1 MSRLKNISPPRRT
14 ILIALACALM
24 LALLTTVIC
33 LMAGAHERAQALA
46 SLASRMEAS
55 SGLRAAN
62 LSQEIDRL
70 RLDVRFLAKVPPV
83 QGMVRAMGNSGYDA
97 AERTPGQFW
106 KTSLQAIFSSYLE
119 TNPDL
124 TQVRFIGVA
133 NHGLELVRVDRRHN
147 NIVVVPVDQLQPK
160 GDRDYFQSV
169 QHLAPGQVHVSDIN
183 LNREHG
189 HIELPYV
196 RTLRTSTPVFAPDG
210 TLFGMIVINL
220 DMQAAFTDL
229 ASNSSKNIHVYLTNA
244 QGDYLLNPDAR
255 HAFGDD
261 LGQRWRWQDDHQLLP
276 TEAGYPRAMQVFS
289 AADGLENA
297 LQRTIAL
304 DEHDPHRFLT
314 LTLVQSD
321 AVIAG
326 RVASIERIVL
336 AIILG
341 GLVIASI
348 IVYVFVRMKKASSEK
363 RAELA
368 AIVESAHDAIIGKT
382 LQGKVTSWNHGAEE
396 LFGYSSAEAVGQSL
410 NRLIVPHAFLEQEA
424 NILARV
430 GRGERID
437 NLTTTRH
444 RKDGSK
450 VDVSVMV
457 SPIRNGHGLVIGAA
471 KTVRDVSVQKAIET
485 EILTLNATLEQ
496 QVNSRTA
503 DIQSYLVVQ
512 EAILNNVG
520 YAIIATDQTG
530 TITVFNPAAERMLGY
545 SAGEAIG
552 KLNPGFFHDPAE
564 VAERAAQFSAEL
576 QEDIAP
582 GFDVFVIKALRG
594 LPNEYEWT
602 YVRKDGGRLPV
613 VLSVTALRTHNGD
626 IFGYLGVSTDLSER
640 RAAEQALEAN
650 SRFLDTLSANI
661 PGLVGYW
668 DRELRCR
675 FANIAYL
682 DWFGKTREQM
692 QGMRMQ
698 ELLGAAIFQQNTP
711 HINAA
716 LRGESQTFERTLTKI
731 DGSKKCTLAHYIPD
745 VEQGM
750 VRGFIVLVTDIT
762 ELKQTQITMKEL
774 NDDLQLRTRDLER
787 TGQIAGVGAW
797 TVYLKENRIVWS
809 DQTCR
814 MHDTPNGYSPT
825 MEEAIHFYAPEAR
838 PVIEAAL
845 QQALDKHLPWN
856 MELPLITAQGRPI
869 WARVVGEVELD
880 DSGQPLRLVGA
891 FQDITERR
899 LASAA
904 LSAARDQLLMASD
917 VAGLGIWTW
926 DLASNTLEWNDL
938 MYALYD
944 QPKSLRQTGLNYEH
958 WRSRVHP
965 EDVEATAAQLQAAVE
980 GRATYDPVFR
990 VVSTNGDVRHIK
1002 AGAYIEY
1009 NARGKAVRV
1018 TGINL
1023 DVTDHVEIES
1033 SLRAAKES
1041 SDAANRAKSEFL
1053 ANMSHEI
1060 RTPMNAILGMLQ
1072 LLAQTGL
1079 THRQG
1084 DYVDKAGTAARALL
1098 SILNDI
1104 LDFSRV
1110 EAGKLSLDPHPF
1122 KIDQLLRDVSVILSA
1137 NLGNKDV
1144 EVLFEIDP
1152 AMPRWILGDALR
1164 LQQILINLA
1173 GNALKFTERGEVVLS
1188 VRVQAQEPARLALSF
1203 AVRDTGIGISPE
1215 QCARIFQGFSQAEAS
1230 TARRY
1235 GGSGLGLAISE
1246 RLVQMMGGTLAVN
1259 SVIGQGST
1267 FYFTI
1272 DCPRADEP
1280 ELQGQQGGTIDM
1292 QDLHCLVVDD
1302 NDCARQILR
1311 DMLQSFSWSVDTAS
1325 CGTEALRLVEQGG
1338 HDQEYDVIFVD
1349 WRMPDMDG
1357 WETCERI
1364 RQLVRPG
1371 TSSMVMMVTAHGR
1384 ELLAQRQGQMPSLFD
1399 GFLVKPVTASMLFD
1413 AVAESRASL
1422 GRVIPITARP
1432 VVSQQRLA
1440 GLRILVVEDNLIN
1453 QQVAYELL
1461 SNDGAMVSLAASGQ
1475 AGIDAID
1482 GPAPLFDVV
1491 LMDIQMPDMD
1501 GYAATRII
1509 RQQLTQEALPIIA
1522 MTANAMPSDR
1532 AAALAAGM
1540 NDHVGKPFDLAQL
1553 IAVILRY
1560 TQRGVPVDAL
1570 IMSDR
1575 EASDASLD
1583 LDVATALRRLGG
1595 SMPIYQRALKGY
1607 IHEAASFE
1615 SAFRTAIQDKQ
1626 YSDAHRILHTMKGVA
1641 GTIGANRLS
1650 EMVIKEEQ
1658 LLEQQAS
1665 DDAWRELDD
1674 LWRVA
1679 AQVIEAAKQYLA
1691 QIAPAANAA
1700 PLTPTWDMAVLRTG
1714 IVELQQLLAAG
1725 DLEADDAFG
1734 RLQDAFGP
1742 LMPDEFAVIEESIEA
1757 LNYLKASELCHRL
1770 LESIGTTPNG
1780 EL

>member
-1 MSRLKNISPPRRT
+1 
-14 ILIALACALM
+14 M
-24 LALLTTVIC
+24 LVLLTTVIC
-33 LMAGAHERAQALA
+33 LMAGAHERERALA
-46 SLASRMEAS
+46 SLTSRIEAS
-55 SGLRAAN
+55 SGLRAAT
-62 LSQEIDRL
+62 LSSDIDRL

-83 QGMVRAMGNSGYDA
+83 QGMVRAVGNGGYDA
-97 AERTPGQFW
+97 AEKTPGEFW
-106 KTSLQAIFSSYLE
+106 RTSLQAIFSSYIE

-147 NIVVVPVDQLQPK
+147 NIVVVPVNQLQSK
-160 GDRDYFQSV
+160 GDRDYFHSAL
-169 QHLAPGQVHVSDIN
+169 HLAPGQVHVSDLN

-220 DMQAAFTDL
+220 DMRSAFAEL

-244 QGDYLLNPDAR
+244 HGDYLLNPDAGR
-255 HAFGDD
+255 AFGFD
-261 LGQRWRWQDDHQLLP
+261 LGQRWRWQDEHRLLSSG
-276 TEAGYPRAMQVFS
+276 AGQRRAMQVFS
-289 AADGLENA
+289 SADGLENVV
-297 LQRTIAL
+297 QRTVSL
-304 DEHDPHRFLT
+304 DERDPHRFLT

-321 AVIAG
+321 AVIADM
-326 RVASIERIVL
+326 VASTELLVL
-336 AIILG
+336 GIILG
-341 GLVIASI
+341 GIVIASI
-348 IVYVFVRMKKASSEK
+348 IVIVFVRMKTAAGEK

-368 AIVESAHDAIIGKT
+368 AIVESSHDAIIGKT

-396 LFGYSSAEAVGQSL
+396 MFGYSSAEATGQLLASL
-410 NRLIVPHAFLEQEA
+410 IIPLEFREQEVD
-424 NILARV
+424 ILARM
-430 GRGERID
+430 GRGGRID
-437 NLTTTRH
+437 NLITTRH
-444 RKDGSK
+444 RKDGTK
-450 VDVSVMV
+450 IDVSVMV
-457 SPIRNGHGLVIGAA
+457 SPIRNDRGLVTGAA
-471 KTVRDVSVQKAIET
+471 KTVRDISAQKAIET

-496 QVNSRTA
+496 QVTDRTA
-503 DIQSYLVVQ
+503 DIQSYLVIQ
-512 EAILNNVG
+512 QAILNSAG
-520 YAIIATDQTG
+520 YAIIATDQAG
-530 TITVFNPAAERMLGY
+530 IITVFNPAAERMLGY

-552 KLNPGFFHDPAE
+552 KLKWGIFHDPVE
-564 VAERAAQFSAEL
+564 VTERAAQFSAEL
-576 QEDIAP
+576 QEAVAP

-602 YVRKDGGRLPV
+602 YVRKDGLRLPV
-613 VLSVTALRTHNGD
+613 LLCVTALKTQTGD
-626 IFGYLGVSTDLSER
+626 IFGYLGVAADQSER
-640 RAAEQALEAN
+640 HAAEQALEAN
-650 SRFLDTLSANI
+650 SRFLNTLSANL

-692 QGMRMQ
+692 EGIYLQDV
-698 ELLGAAIFQQNTP
+698 LGEAVFQQNSP

-716 LRGESQTFERTLTKI
+716 LRGETQNFERTLTKT
-731 DGSKKCTLAHYIPD
+731 DGSTKNTWAHYIPD
-745 VEQGM
+745 IDHGM
-750 VRGFIVLVTDIT
+750 VRGFIVLVTDVT
-762 ELKQTQITMKEL
+762 ELKQAQISLETL
-774 NDDLQLRTRDLER
+774 NHDLQLRTRDLER

-797 TVYLKENRIVWS
+797 TVYLKENKVVWS
-809 DQTCR
+809 DQACR
-814 MHDTPNGYSPT
+814 MHDMPKGYSPT
-825 MEEAIHFYAPEAR
+825 MEEAIRFYAPEAR

-856 MELPLITAQGRPI
+856 LELPLITAQGRPV

-880 DSGQPLRLVGA
+880 DSGHPLRLVGA

-904 LSAARDQLLMASD
+904 LNAARDQLVMASD
-917 VAGLGIWTW
+917 VAGLGIWAW
-926 DLASNTLEWNDL
+926 ELADNALEWNDR

-944 QPKSLRQTGLNYEH
+944 LPKSLRHTGLNYEH

-965 EDVEATAAQLQAAVE
+965 EDVEATVAQLQAAVE

-990 VVSTNGDVRHIK
+990 VLHTNGDVRHIQ
-1002 AGAYIEY
+1002 AGAYIE
-1009 NARGKAVRV
+1009 RDVQGKAVRV

-1023 DVTDHVEIES
+1023 DVTDHIEIES
-1033 SLRAAKES
+1033 SLRAAKEL
-1041 SDAANRAKSEFL
+1041 SDSANRAKSEFL

-1084 DYVDKAGTAARALL
+1084 DYVGKADTAARTLL

-1104 LDFSRV
+1104 LDLSRV
-1110 EAGKLSLDPHPF
+1110 EAGRLTLDPHPF
-1122 KIDQLLRDVSVILSA
+1122 DLDRLLRDVSVILSA

-1144 EVLFEIDP
+1144 EVLFKIDP
-1152 AMPRWILGDALR
+1152 TMPRWIVGDALR

-1173 GNALKFTERGEVVLS
+1173 GNAIKFTERGEVVLS
-1188 VRVQAQEPARLALSF
+1188 VTMQAKEARLALLV

-1246 RLVQMMGGTLAVN
+1246 RLVQLMGGTLAVD

-1272 DCPRADEP
+1272 DCARADEP
-1280 ELQGQQGGTIDM
+1280 ELQGRQGGTIDM

-1302 NDCARQILR
+1302 NDCARQILQ
-1311 DMLQSFSWSVDTAS
+1311 DMLQSFGWSVDTAS
-1325 CGTEALRLVEQGG
+1325 CGSEALHLIAQRAKV
-1338 HDQEYDVIFVD
+1338 QEYDVIFVD
-1349 WRMPDMDG
+1349 WRMPGMDG

-1364 RQLVRPG
+1364 RQLLRPDI
-1371 TSSMVMMVTAHGR
+1371 TSMVMMVTAHGR

-1413 AVAESRASL
+1413 AVADCRVSL
-1422 GRVIPITARP
+1422 EKVIPIAARP
-1432 VVSQQRLA
+1432 MVSQQRLA

-1453 QQVAYELL
+1453 QQVAHDLL
-1461 SNDGAMVSLAASGQ
+1461 SNDGAMVSVAASGQ
-1475 AGIDAID
+1475 AGIDAIH
-1482 GPAPLFDVV
+1482 GAVHLFDVV

-1509 RQQLTQEALPIIA
+1509 RQQFTQEALPIIA

-1532 AAALAAGM
+1532 DAALAVGM

-1553 IAVILRY
+1553 IRVILQYTKCGLPRDAVI
-1560 TQRGVPVDAL
+1560 TSEG
-1570 IMSDR
+1570 
-1575 EASDASLD
+1575 EAPDGPGN
-1583 LDVATALRRLGG
+1583 LDVTSALRRLGG
-1595 SMPIYQRALKGY
+1595 SAPIYQRALKGF
-1607 IHEAASFE
+1607 IQEVGSFE
-1615 SAFRTAIQDKQ
+1615 SGFRTAIQDKQ
-1626 YSDAHRILHTMKGVA
+1626 YGDAHRILHTMKGIA
-1641 GTIGANRLS
+1641 GTIGANRLA
-1650 EMVIKEEQ
+1650 EMVIKEER

-1665 DDAWRELDD
+1665 SGTWRELDE
-1674 LWRVA
+1674 LWLLAKR
-1679 AQVIEAAKQYLA
+1679 VIEAARQYLA
-1691 QIAPAANAA
+1691 QMAPATNVA
-1700 PLTPTWDMAVLRTG
+1700 PPTPTLDISVLRTRT
-1714 IVELQQLLAAG
+1714 VELQQLLAAG
-1725 DLEADDAFG
+1725 DLKADDAFG
-1734 RLQDAFGP
+1734 RLQEAFGT
-1742 LMPDEFAVIEESIEA
+1742 LMPDEFALIEESIEA
-1757 LNYLKASELCHRL
+1757 LHYLKASELCNRL
-1770 LESIGTTPNG
+1770 LEAIRIAPGGDLS
-1780 EL
+1780 L

>member
-1 MSRLKNISPPRRT
+1 MVV
-14 ILIALACALM
+14 
-24 LALLTTVIC
+24 LLTTVIC
-33 LMAGAHERAQALA
+33 LMAGARERAQALA
-46 SLASRMEAS
+46 SLKTRMEAS
-55 SGLRAAN
+55 SGLRAATLKN
-62 LSQEIDRL
+62 EINRL

-83 QGMVRAMGNSGYDA
+83 QGMVRAISHGGYDSV
-97 AERTPGQFW
+97 E
-106 KTSLQAIFSSYLE
+106 KTSGDLWTARLQTIFSSYIE
-119 TNPDL
+119 TNPNL

-133 NHGLELVRVDRRHN
+133 NHGLELVRIDRRHN
-147 NIVVVPVDQLQPK
+147 NIVVVSGNQLQSK

-169 QHLAPGQVHVSDIN
+169 RHLAPGQVYVSDIN

-189 HIELPYV
+189 QIELPYV
-196 RTLRTSTPVFAPDG
+196 PTLRASTPVFAPDG

-220 DMQAAFTDL
+220 DMQSAFAEL
-229 ASNSSKNIHVYLTNA
+229 ASNSSKNIQVYLTNA
-244 QGDYLLNPDAR
+244 RGDYLLNPDAR
-255 HAFGDD
+255 HAFGFD
-261 LGQRWRWQDDHQLLP
+261 LGQRWRWQDDHQLLSSD
-276 TEAGYPRAMQVFS
+276 AGPPRAMQVFS

-304 DEHDPHRFLT
+304 DEHDPQRFLT

-326 RVASIERIVL
+326 MVASTELTVL

-341 GLVIASI
+341 CIVIASI
-348 IVYVFVRMKKASSEK
+348 IVYVFVRLKTAAGEK

-368 AIVESAHDAIIGKT
+368 SIVESAHDAIIGKT

-396 LFGYSSAEAVGQSL
+396 LFGYSSAEAMGQSL
-410 NRLIVPHAFLEQEA
+410 SSLIVPHEFLEEEA

-430 GRGERID
+430 GNGERIE
-437 NLTTTRH
+437 NLITTRC
-444 RKDGSK
+444 RKDGSGI
-450 VDVSVMV
+450 DVSVMV
-457 SPIRNGHGLVIGAA
+457 SPIRDDHGRVIGAA
-471 KTVRDVSVQKAIET
+471 KTVRDISAQKAIEA
-485 EILTLNATLEQ
+485 ELLTLNATLEQ
-496 QVNSRTA
+496 QVSDRTA

-512 EAILNNVG
+512 QAILSSAG
-520 YAIIATDQTG
+520 YAIIATDQAG
-530 TITVFNPAAERMLGY
+530 IITVFNPAAERMLGY
-545 SAGEAIG
+545 SVDEAIG
-552 KLNPGFFHDPAE
+552 KLNPGIFHDSAE
-564 VAERAAQFSAEL
+564 VADRAAQFSAEL
-576 QEDIAP
+576 QEDVAP
-582 GFDVFVIKALRG
+582 GFDAFVIKSLRG

-602 YVRKDGGRLPV
+602 YVRKDGLRLPV
-613 VLSVTALRTHNGD
+613 LLCVTALKTQSGD
-626 IFGYLGVSTDLSER
+626 ILGYLGVASDLSER
-640 RAAEQALEAN
+640 RAAKQALEAN
-650 SRFLDTLSANI
+650 SRFLNTLSANL

-692 QGMRMQ
+692 EGMSLQ
-698 ELLGAAIFQQNTP
+698 DLLGESLFQQNAP
-711 HINAA
+711 YINAA
-716 LRGESQTFERTLTKI
+716 LRGERQTFERTLTKT
-731 DGSKKCTLAHYIPD
+731 DGSTTYIWAQYIPD
-745 VEQGM
+745 MDQGV
-750 VRGFIVLVTDIT
+750 VRGFIVLETDVT
-762 ELKQTQITMKEL
+762 ELKQAQVTLEAL
-774 NDDLQLRTRDLER
+774 NHDLQLRTRDLER

-797 TVYLKENRIVWS
+797 TVSLNENSVVWS

-814 MHDTPNGYSPT
+814 MHDVPNGYSPT

-845 QQALDKHLPWN
+845 QQALGKHLPWDL
-856 MELPLITAQGRPI
+856 ELPLISAQGRSF

-880 DSGQPLRLVGA
+880 HNGRPLRLVGA

-899 LASAA
+899 LASGA
-904 LSAARDQLLMASD
+904 LSAARDQLVMASD
-917 VAGLGIWTW
+917 VARLGIWSW
-926 DLASNTLEWNDL
+926 ELADNSLAWNDL

-944 QPKSLRQTGLNYEH
+944 QPTSLRHTGLNYEH
-958 WRSRVHP
+958 WRGRVHP
-965 EDVEATAAQLQAAVE
+965 DDVEATAARLQAAVE

-990 VVSTNGDVRHIK
+990 VVHINGNVRHIK
-1002 AGAYIEY
+1002 AGAYIERD
-1009 NARGKAVRV
+1009 AQGKAVRV

-1023 DVTDHVEIES
+1023 DVTDHIEIES
-1033 SLRAAKES
+1033 SLRVAKEL

-1084 DYVDKAGTAARALL
+1084 DYVGKADTAARTLL

-1110 EAGKLSLDPHPF
+1110 EAGKLTLDPHPF
-1122 KIDQLLRDVSVILSA
+1122 NVDRLLRDVSVILSA
-1137 NLGNKDV
+1137 NLGNKEV

-1152 AMPRWILGDALR
+1152 AMPRWIVSDALR
-1164 LQQILINLA
+1164 LQQVLINLA
-1173 GNALKFTERGEVVLS
+1173 GNAIKFTERGEVVLS
-1188 VRVQAQEPARLALSF
+1188 VTVQAQEQGQLALSF

-1246 RLVQMMGGTLAVN
+1246 RLVQLMGGTLAVN
-1259 SVIGQGST
+1259 SVVGQGST

-1272 DCPRADEP
+1272 DCARADEP

-1292 QDLHCLVVDD
+1292 QDLDCLVVDD

-1311 DMLQSFSWSVDTAS
+1311 DMLQSFGWSVDTAS
-1325 CGTEALRLVEQGG
+1325 CGIEALRLIEQRAK
-1338 HDQEYDVIFVD
+1338 DQEYDVIFVD
-1349 WRMPDMDG
+1349 WRMPEMDG

-1364 RQLVRPG
+1364 RQLLRPD

-1422 GRVIPITARP
+1422 GKVIPITARP
-1432 VVSQQRLA
+1432 MVSQQRLA
-1440 GLRILVVEDNLIN
+1440 GLRILVVEDNLVN
-1453 QQVAYELL
+1453 QQVAHDLL
-1461 SNDGAMVSLAASGQ
+1461 SNDGAIVSVAASGQ
-1475 AGIDAID
+1475 AAIDAID
-1482 GPAPLFDVV
+1482 GAIHLFDVV

-1501 GYAATRII
+1501 GYTATRII
-1509 RQQLTQEALPIIA
+1509 RQQFTQQALPIIA

-1532 AAALAAGM
+1532 DAALAVGM

-1553 IAVILRY
+1553 IRVILQHTNCAPPLDAVI
-1560 TQRGVPVDAL
+1560 TSDERGAD
-1570 IMSDR
+1570 
-1575 EASDASLD
+1575 D
-1583 LDVATALRRLGG
+1583 LADFDVTSALRRLGG
-1595 SMPIYQRALKGY
+1595 SVPIYQRALKSFIQEVG
-1607 IHEAASFE
+1607 SFE
-1615 SAFRTAIQDKQ
+1615 SAFRMAIQDKQ

-1641 GTIGANRLS
+1641 GTIGANRLA

-1658 LLEQQAS
+1658 LLEQQTS
-1665 DDAWRELDD
+1665 NGAWRELDE
-1674 LWRVA
+1674 LWLLA

-1691 QIAPAANAA
+1691 QTAPATNA
-1700 PLTPTWDMAVLRTG
+1700 PRPTPTLDIAVLRTR
-1714 IVELQQLLAAG
+1714 IIELQQLLAAG
-1725 DLEADDAFG
+1725 DLEAEDAFG
-1734 RLQDAFGP
+1734 RLKDEFGT
-1742 LMPDEFAVIEESIEA
+1742 LMPDEFALIEESIEA
-1757 LNYLKASELCHRL
+1757 LNYPKASELCNRL
-1770 LESIGTTPNG
+1770 LEATRIAPSGH
-1780 EL
+1780 L

>member
-1 MSRLKNISPPRRT
+1 VSLLKNISPRNRT
-14 ILIALACALM
+14 IVIALSCALM
-24 LALLTTVIC
+24 LTLLTTLIC
-33 LMAGAHERAQALA
+33 LMAGANERAQALV
-46 SLASRMEAS
+46 SLSSRMQAS
-55 SGLRAAN
+55 SGLRVAT
-62 LSQEIDRL
+62 LSKEIDRL
-70 RLDVRFLAKVPPV
+70 RLDVRFLAAVPPV
-83 QGMVRAMGNSGYDA
+83 QGMVRAMGNGGYDA
-97 AERTPGQFW
+97 VEKTPGAFW
-106 KTSLQAIFSSYLE
+106 STSLQEIFSSYIK
-119 TNPDL
+119 TNPAL

-133 NHGLELVRVDRRHN
+133 KHGLELVRVDRRGN
-147 NIVVVPVDQLQPK
+147 NIVVVPVDQLQSK

-169 QHLAPGQVHVSDIN
+169 LHLAPGQVYVSDLN
-183 LNREHG
+183 LNRERG
-189 HIELPYV
+189 QLELPHV

-220 DMQAAFTDL
+220 DLQSAFAEL

-244 QGDYLLNPDAR
+244 QGDYLLNPDGR
-255 HAFGDD
+255 HVFGFE
-261 LGQRWRWQDDHQLLP
+261 LGQRWRWQDDHELLSSD
-276 TEAGYPRAMQVFS
+276 AGPPRAMQVFS
-289 AADGLENA
+289 GADGLENA
-297 LQRTIAL
+297 FQRTIAL

-326 RVASIERIVL
+326 MVASTERMVL

-341 GLVIASI
+341 GFVIAGL
-348 IVYVFVRMKKASSEK
+348 IVYVFVRMKAAAGQK

-368 AIVESAHDAIIGKT
+368 SIVESAHDAMISKT

-396 LFGYSSAEAVGQSL
+396 LFGYTSAEAVGQLLSS
-410 NRLIVPHAFLEQEA
+410 LIVPPAFLEQELD
-424 NILARV
+424 ILARV

-437 NLTTTRH
+437 NLITTRH
-444 RKDGSK
+444 RKDGSQ
-450 VDVSVMV
+450 VEVSVMV
-457 SPIRNGHGLVIGAA
+457 SPIRNGQGLVIGVA
-471 KTVRDVSVQKAIET
+471 KTARDISAQKAIEK

-496 QVNSRTA
+496 QVSERTA
-503 DIQSYLVVQ
+503 EIQSYLVVQ
-512 EAILNNVG
+512 QAILNSAG
-520 YAIIATDQTG
+520 YAIIATDQAG
-530 TITVFNPAAERMLGY
+530 LITVFNPAAEKMLGY
-545 SAGEAIG
+545 SASETIG
-552 KLNPGFFHDPAE
+552 KLNPGIFHDPLE
-564 VAERAAQFSAEL
+564 VADRAAQFSAEL
-576 QEDIAP
+576 NEVVAP

-602 YVRKDGGRLPV
+602 YLRKDGRHIPV
-613 VLSVTALRTHNGD
+613 VLCVTALKAQNGD
-626 IFGYLGVSTDLSER
+626 IYGYLGVAADLSAR

-650 SRFLDTLSANI
+650 SRFLNTLSANI

-668 DRELRCR
+668 DSELRCR

-682 DWFGKTREQM
+682 DWFGRSREQM
-692 QGMRMQ
+692 EGMGMQ
-698 ELLGAAIFQQNTP
+698 ELLGEAVFQQNTP
-711 HINAA
+711 YINAA
-716 LRGESQTFERTLTKI
+716 LKGESQTFERILTKV

-745 VEQGM
+745 VDHGM

-762 ELKQTQITMKEL
+762 ELKQAQIALEVL
-774 NDDLQLRTRDLER
+774 NDDLQLRSRDLER

-814 MHDTPNGYSPT
+814 MHDMPTGYNPT

-845 QQALDKHLPWN
+845 QQALEKHTSWN
-856 MELPLITAQGRPI
+856 MELPLVTGQGRPI

-880 DSGQPLRLVGA
+880 DSGHPLRLVGA

-904 LSAARDQLLMASD
+904 LSAARDQLLMASA

-926 DLASNTLEWNDL
+926 VLADNALEWNDL

-944 QPKSLRQTGLNYEH
+944 QPKSLRHTGLHYEH
-958 WRSRVHP
+958 WRARVHP
-965 EDVEATAAQLQAAVE
+965 DDVEATAAQLQAAVE

-990 VVSTNGDVRHIK
+990 VVHTNGNVRHIK
-1002 AGAYIEY
+1002 AGAYIEHD
-1009 NARGKAVRV
+1009 AKGKAVRV

-1023 DVTDHVEIES
+1023 DVTDHINIES
-1033 SLRAAKES
+1033 SLRAAKEL

-1079 THRQG
+1079 NHRQG
-1084 DYVDKAGTAARALL
+1084 DYVGKADTAARALL

-1110 EAGKLSLDPHPF
+1110 EAGKLTLDPHPF
-1122 KIDQLLRDVSVILSA
+1122 NVDRLLRDVSVILSA
-1137 NLGNKDV
+1137 NLGNREL

-1152 AMPRWILGDALR
+1152 AMPRWIVGDALR
-1164 LQQILINLA
+1164 LQQVLINLA
-1173 GNALKFTERGEVVLS
+1173 GNAIKFTERGEVVLS
-1188 VRVQAQEPARLALSF
+1188 VTVQAQEPARLALSF

-1246 RLVQMMGGTLAVN
+1246 RLVQLMGGTLAVH
-1259 SVIGQGST
+1259 SVVGEGST
-1267 FYFTI
+1267 FHFTI
-1272 DCPRADEP
+1272 DCARADVP
-1280 ELQGQQGGTIDM
+1280 ELQAEQCGTLDM

-1302 NDCARQILR
+1302 NDCARQILQ
-1311 DMLQSFSWSVDTAS
+1311 DMLQSFGWSVDSAS
-1325 CGTEALRLVEQGG
+1325 SGIKALHLVEQGAK
-1338 HDQEYDVIFVD
+1338 DQEYDVIFVD
-1349 WRMPDMDG
+1349 WRMPEMDG

-1364 RQLVRPG
+1364 RQLLRPD
-1371 TSSMVMMVTAHGR
+1371 TCSMVVMVTAHGR
-1384 ELLAQRQGQMPSLFD
+1384 ELLAQRQSQMPSLFD

-1413 AVAESRASL
+1413 AVAESRA
-1422 GRVIPITARP
+1422 GVGKVIPIAAQQMA
-1432 VVSQQRLA
+1432 SQQRLA

-1453 QQVAYELL
+1453 QQVAHELL
-1461 SNDGAMVSLAASGQ
+1461 SNDGAMVCVAASGQ
-1475 AGIDAID
+1475 AGIDAIN
-1482 GPAPLFDVV
+1482 GAAHLFDVV

-1509 RQQLTQEALPIIA
+1509 RQQFTQEALPIIA

-1532 AAALAAGM
+1532 DAALAAGM
-1540 NDHVGKPFDLAQL
+1540 NDHVGKPFDLTQL
-1553 IAVILRY
+1553 IGVIL
-1560 TQRGVPVDAL
+1560 QHAKRGLPRDAVL
-1570 IMSDR
+1570 LP
-1575 EASDASLD
+1575 DASGAD
-1583 LDVATALRRLGG
+1583 EMADFDVTSALRRLGG
-1595 SMPIYQRALKGY
+1595 SMPIYQRALKGF
-1607 IHEAASFE
+1607 IQEVGSFE

-1626 YSDAHRILHTMKGVA
+1626 YSDAHRILHTLKGVS
-1641 GTIGANRLS
+1641 GTIGANRLT

-1665 DDAWRELDD
+1665 DDAWRELDE
-1674 LWRVA
+1674 LWLLA

-1691 QIAPAANAA
+1691 QMAPAINAPT
-1700 PLTPTWDMAVLRTG
+1700 PLLDIAVLRTRV
-1714 IVELQQLLAAG
+1714 VELQHLLAAG
-1725 DLEADDAFG
+1725 DLEADDAFA
-1734 RLQDAFGP
+1734 RLQDAFGT
-1742 LMPDEFAVIEESIEA
+1742 LMPAEFALIEESIEA
-1757 LNYLKASELCHRL
+1757 LNYQKASELCNRL
-1770 LESIGTTPNG
+1770 LEATVIVPGGDLS
-1780 EL
+1780 L

>member
-1 MSRLKNISPPRRT
+1 
-14 ILIALACALM
+14 
-24 LALLTTVIC
+24 
-33 LMAGAHERAQALA
+33 
-46 SLASRMEAS
+46 
-55 SGLRAAN
+55 
-62 LSQEIDRL
+62 
-70 RLDVRFLAKVPPV
+70 
-83 QGMVRAMGNSGYDA
+83 MVRALGNGGYDA
-97 AERTPGQFW
+97 AEQTPGVFW
-106 KTSLQAIFSSYLE
+106 RTRLQAIFSSYLE

-147 NIVVVPVDQLQPK
+147 NIVVVPLNQLQSN

-169 QHLAPGQVHVSDIN
+169 QHLAPGQVYVSDLN

-196 RTLRTSTPVFAPDG
+196 PTLRTSTPVFAPDG
-210 TLFGMIVINL
+210 TLFGTIVINM
-220 DMQAAFTDL
+220 DMQSAFADL

-255 HAFGDD
+255 HAFGFD
-261 LGQRWRWQDDHQLLP
+261 LGQRWRWQDDHQLLSSD
-276 TEAGYPRAMQVFS
+276 AGHPRAMQVFS

-297 LQRTIAL
+297 VQRTIAL

-326 RVASIERIVL
+326 LVAGTELIVL

-341 GLVIASI
+341 AIVIASI
-348 IVYVFVRMKKASSEK
+348 IVYVFMRMKTAAGEK
-363 RAELA
+363 HAELA

-396 LFGYSSAEAVGQSL
+396 LFGYSSAEAVGQLLSV
-410 NRLIVPHAFLEQEA
+410 LIVPHEFLEQEA

-430 GRGERID
+430 GRGERTD
-437 NLTTTRH
+437 NLLTTRQ
-444 RKDGSK
+444 RKDGSRI
-450 VDVSVMV
+450 DVSVMV
-457 SPIRNGHGLVIGAA
+457 SPIRDGHGRVIGAS
-471 KTVRDVSVQKAIET
+471 KTVRDISAQKAIET

-496 QVNSRTA
+496 QVSDRTA
-503 DIQSYLVVQ
+503 EIQSYLVVQ
-512 EAILNNVG
+512 QAILNSAG

-530 TITVFNPAAERMLGY
+530 IITVFNPAAERMLGY

-552 KLNPGFFHDPAE
+552 KLNSGIFHDPAE
-564 VAERAAQFSAEL
+564 VTDRAAQFSAEL
-576 QEDIAP
+576 QEAVAP

-602 YVRKDGGRLPV
+602 YVRKDGRRIPV
-613 VLSVTALRTHNGD
+613 VLCVTALKTQNGD
-626 IFGYLGVSTDLSER
+626 IFGYLGVAADQSER
-640 RAAEQALEAN
+640 RAAAQALEAN
-650 SRFLDTLSANI
+650 SRFLNTLSANI

-692 QGMRMQ
+692 EGMGMQ
-698 ELLGAAIFQQNTP
+698 DLLGDAIFQQNTP

-716 LRGESQTFERTLTKI
+716 LKGESQTFERTLTKI
-731 DGSKKCTLAHYIPD
+731 DGSTKYTWAHYIPD
-745 VEQGM
+745 VDHGM
-750 VRGFIVLVTDIT
+750 VRGFIVLVTDVT
-762 ELKQTQITMKEL
+762 ELKQAQIALEVL

-797 TVYLKENRIVWS
+797 TVYLKENKVVWS

-814 MHDTPNGYSPT
+814 MHDMPNGYSPT

-856 MELPLITAQGRPI
+856 MELPLITAQGRPV

-880 DSGQPLRLVGA
+880 DSGHPLRLVGA

-904 LSAARDQLLMASD
+904 LSAARDQLAMASD

-926 DLASNTLEWNDL
+926 ELADNSLVWNDL

-944 QPKSLRQTGLNYEH
+944 QPKSLRHTGLNYEH

-980 GRATYDPVFR
+980 GRAIYDPVFR
-990 VVSTNGDVRHIK
+990 VVRTNGDMRHIK
-1002 AGAYIEY
+1002 AGAYIEHD
-1009 NARGKAVRV
+1009 AQGKAVRV

-1023 DVTDHVEIES
+1023 DVTDHIEIAS
-1033 SLRAAKES
+1033 NLRAAKES

-1084 DYVDKAGTAARALL
+1084 DYVGKADTAARTLL
-1098 SILNDI
+1098 SIINDI

-1110 EAGKLSLDPHPF
+1110 EAGKLTLDPHPF
-1122 KIDQLLRDVSVILSA
+1122 NVDRLLRDVSVILSA

-1144 EVLFEIDP
+1144 EVLFKIDP
-1152 AMPRWILGDALR
+1152 AIPRWIVGDALR

-1173 GNALKFTERGEVVLS
+1173 GNAIKFTDRGEVVLS
-1188 VRVQAQEPARLALSF
+1188 VTVQAQEPARLALSF
-1203 AVRDTGIGISPE
+1203 AVCDTGIGISPE

-1246 RLVQMMGGTLAVN
+1246 RLVHMMGGTLAVN

-1272 DCPRADEP
+1272 DCARADEP

-1302 NDCARQILR
+1302 NDGARQILR
-1311 DMLQSFSWSVDTAS
+1311 DMLQSFGWSVDTAS
-1325 CGTEALRLVEQGG
+1325 CGTEALRLVEQTAK
-1338 HDQEYDVIFVD
+1338 DQEYDVIFVD
-1349 WRMPDMDG
+1349 WRMPKMDG

-1364 RQLVRPG
+1364 RRLLRPD

-1384 ELLAQRQGQMPSLFD
+1384 ELLAQQQGQMPSLFD

-1413 AVAESRASL
+1413 AVAESRAGL
-1422 GRVIPITARP
+1422 GKVIPITARP
-1432 VVSQQRLA
+1432 MVSQQRLA
-1440 GLRILVVEDNLIN
+1440 GLRILVVEDNPIN
-1453 QQVAYELL
+1453 QQVAHELL
-1461 SNDGAMVSLAASGQ
+1461 SNDGAMVSVAASGQ

-1482 GPAPLFDVV
+1482 GAIHLFDVV

-1509 RQQLTQEALPIIA
+1509 RQQFTQEALPIIA

-1532 AAALAAGM
+1532 DAALAVGM

-1553 IAVILRY
+1553 IRVILQH
-1560 TQRGVPVDAL
+1560 TKWGLPVDAV
-1570 IMSDR
+1570 IKSVGVTP
-1575 EASDASLD
+1575 DALLD
-1583 LDVATALRRLGG
+1583 FDVTSALRRLGG
-1595 SMPIYQRALKGY
+1595 SIPIYQRALKGF
-1607 IHEAASFE
+1607 IQEVDSFE

-1641 GTIGANRLS
+1641 GTIGANRLT

-1665 DDAWRELDD
+1665 NDAWRELDE
-1674 LWRVA
+1674 LWLLA
-1679 AQVIEAAKQYLA
+1679 TQVVEAVKLYLA
-1691 QIAPAANAA
+1691 QMVPATNVAP
-1700 PLTPTWDMAVLRTG
+1700 PTPILDMAVLRTG

-1725 DLEADDAFG
+1725 DLKADDAFG
-1734 RLQDAFGP
+1734 RLQDMFGT
-1742 LMPDEFAVIEESIEA
+1742 LMPDEFALIEESIEA
-1757 LNYLKASELCHRL
+1757 LNYLKASELCNRL
-1770 LESIGTTPNG
+1770 LEATGTTPSG
-1780 EL
+1780 DL

>member
-1 MSRLKNISPPRRT
+1 MSLLKHISPRSRT
-14 ILIALACALM
+14 ILIALSCALM
-24 LALLTTVIC
+24 LALLTSVIC

-46 SLASRMEAS
+46 SLTSRIEAS
-55 SGLRAAN
+55 SGLRAAT
-62 LSQEIDRL
+62 LSKEIDRL

-83 QGMVRAMGNSGYDA
+83 QGMVRAMGNGGYDA
-97 AERTPGQFW
+97 AEKTPGAFW
-106 KTSLQAIFSSYLE
+106 RTSLQAIFSSYIE

-147 NIVVVPVDQLQPK
+147 NIVVVPVDQLQSK

-169 QHLAPGQVHVSDIN
+169 QHLAPGQVHVSDLN

-189 HIELPYV
+189 QIERPYV
-196 RTLRTSTPVFAPDG
+196 RTLRNSTPVFAPDG

-220 DMQAAFTDL
+220 DLQSAFADL

-244 QGDYLLNPDAR
+244 HGDYLLNPDAR
-255 HAFGDD
+255 HVFGFD
-261 LGQRWRWQDDHQLLP
+261 LGQRWRWQDDHQLLSSD
-276 TEAGYPRAMQVFS
+276 AGHPRTMQVFS

-297 LQRTIAL
+297 VQRTIAL
-304 DEHDPHRFLT
+304 DEHDPQRFLT

-326 RVASIERIVL
+326 MVASTERMVL

-341 GLVIASI
+341 GIIIASI
-348 IVYVFVRMKKASSEK
+348 IVYVFVRMKTAAGEK

-368 AIVESAHDAIIGKT
+368 AIVEGAHDAIIGKT
-382 LQGKVTSWNHGAEE
+382 LQGKVNSWNHGAEE
-396 LFGYSSAEAVGQSL
+396 LFGYTSAEAVGQLLSS
-410 NRLIVPHAFLEQEA
+410 LIVPHEFIAQELD
-424 NILARV
+424 ILARV

-437 NLTTTRH
+437 NLITTRH

-450 VDVSVMV
+450 IDVSVMV
-457 SPIRNGHGLVIGAA
+457 SPIRNGQGLVIGVA
-471 KTVRDVSVQKAIET
+471 KTVRDISAQKAIEK

-496 QVNSRTA
+496 QVSDRTA
-503 DIQSYLVVQ
+503 EIQSYLVVQ
-512 EAILNNVG
+512 QAILSSAG
-520 YAIIATDQTG
+520 YAIIATDQAG
-530 TITVFNPAAERMLGY
+530 IITVFNPAAERMLGY
-545 SAGEAIG
+545 SADEAIG
-552 KLNPGFFHDPAE
+552 KLNPGIFHDPAE
-564 VAERAAQFSAEL
+564 VADRAAQFSAEL
-576 QEDIAP
+576 EEDVAA

-602 YVRKDGGRLPV
+602 YVRKDGRRVPV
-613 VLSVTALRTHNGD
+613 VLCVTPLKTQSGE
-626 IFGYLGVSTDLSER
+626 IFGYLGVAADLSER

-668 DRELRCR
+668 DSELRCR

-682 DWFGKTREQM
+682 EWFGKTREQM
-692 QGMRMQ
+692 QGMGMQ
-698 ELLGAAIFQQNTP
+698 DLLGEVVFQQNTP

-716 LRGESQTFERTLTKI
+716 LKGESQTFERILTKI

-745 VEQGM
+745 VDHGV

-762 ELKQTQITMKEL
+762 ELKEAQIALEVL

-797 TVYLKENRIVWS
+797 TVYLKENRVEWS

-814 MHDTPNGYSPT
+814 MHDMPNGYNPT

-845 QQALDKHLPWN
+845 QQALDKHTPWN
-856 MELPLITAQGRPI
+856 MELPLITAQGRQI

-880 DSGQPLRLVGA
+880 DSGHPLRLVGA

-904 LSAARDQLLMASD
+904 LSAARDQLVMASD

-926 DLASNTLEWNDL
+926 ELVDNSLEWNDL

-944 QPKSLRQTGLNYEH
+944 QPKSLRHTGLNYRH

-965 EDVEATAAQLQAAVE
+965 EDIEATAAQLQAAVE
-980 GRATYDPVFR
+980 GRAPYDPVFR
-990 VVSTNGDVRHIK
+990 VVHTNGNVRHIQ
-1002 AGAYIEY
+1002 AGAYIERD
-1009 NARGKAVRV
+1009 AQGKAVRV

-1023 DVTDHVEIES
+1023 DVTEHIEIES
-1033 SLRAAKES
+1033 NLRVAKEL

-1084 DYVDKAGTAARALL
+1084 DYVGKADTAARTLL

-1110 EAGKLSLDPHPF
+1110 EAGKLTLDPHPF
-1122 KIDQLLRDVSVILSA
+1122 NVDRLLRDVSVILSA
-1137 NLGNKDV
+1137 NLGNKEL

-1152 AMPRWILGDALR
+1152 AMPRWIVGDALR
-1164 LQQILINLA
+1164 LQQVLINLA
-1173 GNALKFTERGEVVLS
+1173 GNAIKFTERGEVVLS
-1188 VRVQAQEPARLALSF
+1188 VTVQAQEAAWLALSF

-1215 QCARIFQGFSQAEAS
+1215 QCAHIFQGFSQAEAS

-1246 RLVQMMGGTLAVN
+1246 RLVQLMGGSLAVN
-1259 SVIGQGST
+1259 SVVGQGST

-1272 DCPRADEP
+1272 DCARADEP
-1280 ELQGQQGGTIDM
+1280 ELQGRQGGTIDM
-1292 QDLHCLVVDD
+1292 QDLHCLLVDD

-1311 DMLQSFSWSVDTAS
+1311 DMLQSFGWSVDTAS
-1325 CGTEALRLVEQGG
+1325 CGTEALCLVAKRAQ
-1338 HDQEYDVIFVD
+1338 DQEYDVIFVD
-1349 WRMPDMDG
+1349 WRMPEMDG

-1364 RQLVRPG
+1364 RQLLRPD

-1384 ELLAQRQGQMPSLFD
+1384 ELLAQRQDQTPTLFD

-1413 AVAESRASL
+1413 AVAESRASF
-1422 GRVIPITARP
+1422 GKTIPITARP
-1432 VVSQQRLA
+1432 MVSQQRLA
-1440 GLRILVVEDNLIN
+1440 GLRILLVEDNLIN
-1453 QQVAYELL
+1453 QQVAHELL
-1461 SNDGAMVSLAASGQ
+1461 SNDGAMVSVVASGQ
-1475 AGIDAID
+1475 AGIDAIN
-1482 GPAPLFDVV
+1482 GAAQLFDVV
-1491 LMDIQMPDMD
+1491 LMDIQMPYMD
-1501 GYAATRII
+1501 GYVATRII
-1509 RQQLTQEALPIIA
+1509 RQQFTQEALPIIA

-1532 AAALAAGM
+1532 DAALAAGM
-1540 NDHVGKPFDLAQL
+1540 NEHVGKPFDLAQL
-1553 IAVILRY
+1553 IGVILQH
-1560 TQRGVPVDAL
+1560 TKRGLPVDAA
-1570 IMSDR
+1570 ITSEGKVTDEMADF
-1575 EASDASLD
+1575 
-1583 LDVATALRRLGG
+1583 DVTSALRRLGG
-1595 SMPIYQRALKGY
+1595 SMPIYQRALKGF
-1607 IHEAASFE
+1607 IQEVGSFE

-1626 YSDAHRILHTMKGVA
+1626 YSDAHRILHTLKGVS
-1641 GTIGANRLS
+1641 GTIGANRLTA
-1650 EMVIKEEQ
+1650 MVSKEEQ

-1665 DDAWRELDD
+1665 NDAWRELDE
-1674 LWRVA
+1674 LWLLA

-1691 QIAPAANAA
+1691 QMAPAAK
-1700 PLTPTWDMAVLRTG
+1700 TPTPISYIAVLRTRV
-1714 IVELQQLLAAG
+1714 VELQQLLAAG

-1734 RLQDAFGP
+1734 RIQDAFGT
-1742 LMPDEFAVIEESIEA
+1742 LMPAEFALIEESIEA
-1757 LNYLKASELCHRL
+1757 LNYQKATELCNRL
-1770 LESIGTTPNG
+1770 LEATAISPSGD
-1780 EL
+1780 L